1 MLPPEQRT
9 LILDLGDVLFHW
21 STRNLTA
28 LSPQNFHS
36 VVLSPTWA
44 ELERGHIDETEALE
58 IIGEELSLEPAT
70 ISEAF
75 KQCRKTLRVDHDLLK
90 KLKELKVEMN
100 KSLKIYAMSNIAR
113 DDFTRLQA
121 VLSDWSL
128 FDGVYTSYEAGMT
141 KFELGFFKH
150 VLKSIGCSDPASA
163 IFVDDKHGQVNTA
176 RSFGIQGIVFES
188 GDKLMRQLRNQ
199 LFDPV
204 KRARQYMANNAGK
217 HISRIENGPDLHEF
231 FSQFIIHYELADE
244 SFLSLSPSNA
254 EPDEVEA
261 TIGQARKEAKMW
273 NYFNGPPIGT
283 TKTCKLLDELIIMEL
298 MLILQC
304 YLDPDDVDTTAN
316 ALLAFSPPSSSA
328 DPVLDR
334 MLQNRHAQDGVALI
348 YLCDKRPRLDP
359 VVLINVIRVFYK
371 YNRGAD
377 VKPELD
383 YVRRI
388 LLNSGYIDGTDVY
401 LSADIFLYFLSCLIE
416 ANDTAPEIRSLG
428 EPTAAALRDY
438 VGRRGDSFAVAARVL
453 ACQKLGVWAQ
463 PDIKYLKELQEC
475 DGGWEIGWVC
485 RFGRSHK
492 RIGSR
497 GVPTAWAIKALEH
510 EAQPYLH
517 KNADRA
523 TRRAKRSRLC
533 NGSTSLG

>member
-1 MLPPEQRT
+1 MSQRGRT

-21 STRNLTA
+21 STRELTA
-28 LSPQNFHS
+28 LPPQDFHS
-36 VVLSPTWA
+36 VILSPTWT
-44 ELERGHIDETEALE
+44 ELERGSIDEPRALG
-58 IIGEELSLEPAT
+58 IIGEELSIEPAT

-75 KQCRKTLRVDHDLLK
+75 KQCRKTLRVDHDLLG
-90 KLKELKVEMN
+90 KLKELKAEMN
-100 KSLKIYAMSNIAR
+100 GHLKIYAMSNIAR
-113 DDFTRLQA
+113 DDFARLQA

-141 KFELGFFKH
+141 KFELGFFEH
-150 VLKSIGCSDPASA
+150 VLKSIGCSDPTSA

-188 GDKLMRQLRNQ
+188 GDKLMRQLRSQ

-204 KRARQYMANNAGK
+204 ERARQYMADHAGK
-217 HISRIENGPDLHEF
+217 HMSRIENGPDLHEF

-244 SFLSLSPSNA
+244 SFLSLSPPNA

-261 TIGQARKEAKMW
+261 AIGQARKEAKMW

-283 TKTCKLLDELIIMEL
+283 TKTCKLLDELIVMECI
-298 MLILQC
+298 LISQC
-304 YLDPDDVDTTAN
+304 YVVPDDVDTTAN
-316 ALLAFSPPSSSA
+316 ALLAFSPPSSST

-334 MLQNRHAQDGVALI
+334 MLQNRHAQDGVALT

-359 VVLINVIRVFYK
+359 VVLTNVIRVFYK

-388 LLNSGYIDGTDVY
+388 LLNRGYIDGTDMY
-401 LSADIFLYFLSCLIE
+401 QSADSFLYFLSCLIE

-428 EPTAAALRDY
+428 EPTAAALREY
-438 VGRRGDSFAVAARVL
+438 VGRRGDSFAVTARVL

-463 PDIKYLKELQEC
+463 PDIEYLKELQEC

-497 GVPTAWAIKALEH
+497 GVPTAWAIKALEN
-510 EAQPYLH
+510 EAQALVEQE
-517 KNADRA
+517 R
-523 TRRAKRSRLC
+523 
-533 NGSTSLG
+533 